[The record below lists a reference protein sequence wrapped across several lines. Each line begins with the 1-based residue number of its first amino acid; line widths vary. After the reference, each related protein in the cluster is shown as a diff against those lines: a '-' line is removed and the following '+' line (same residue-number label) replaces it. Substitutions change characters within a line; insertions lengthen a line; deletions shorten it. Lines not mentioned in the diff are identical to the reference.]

1 MNKLQSIH
9 NQIETQ
15 SSWIDEL
22 IRWENTHPEYQSFR
36 EDYNS
41 QRQQYLMDDSNCSL

>member
-1 MNKLQSIH
+1 MNKLQYIQ

-22 IRWENTHPEYQSFR
+22 IRWENTHSDYQSFQ
-36 EDYNS
+36 EDFNS
-41 QRQQYLMDDSNCSL
+41 QRQQDLMDDSNCSL